1 MIYLVEQNWF
11 AKNGTTWN
19 GNIGLIAHSDYLRA
33 NSDMSNC
40 GTDKTNYENYETC
53 RNTDWM
59 YISGSYW
66 WTISPYAGASTL
78 VWDVTA
84 VGNLYYNSAYASDY
98 ANNWGH
104 APRPA
109 AYLKSDITLSGS
121 GTLEDPY
128 KIVS

>member
-1 MIYLVEQNWF
+1 MDNDDLSSQIASEQ
-11 AKNGTTWN
+11 GTTWN

-33 NSDMSNC
+33 NSDMANC

-53 RNTDWM
+53 RNTNWM

-66 WTISPYAGASTL
+66 WTISPRADSSRS
-78 VWDVTA
+78 VWYVADD
-84 VGNLYYNSAYASDY
+84 GNLGNNNAYFSDR
-98 ANNWGH
+98 

-121 GTLEDPY
+121 GTSLDPF

>member
-1 MIYLVEQNWF
+1 M
-11 AKNGTTWN
+11 A
-19 GNIGLIAHSDYLRA
+19 
-33 NSDMSNC
+33 NC
-40 GTDKTNYENYETC
+40 GTDKTNFENYETC

-66 WTISPYAGASTL
+66 WIISPDADSSRA
-78 VWDVTA
+78 VWNVNDD
-84 VGNLYYNSAYASDY
+84 GSLGHF
-98 ANNWGH
+98 ANTSGD

>member
-1 MIYLVEQNWF
+1 M
-11 AKNGTTWN
+11 A
-19 GNIGLIAHSDYLRA
+19 
-33 NSDMSNC
+33 NC
-40 GTDKTNYENYETC
+40 GTDKTFRKNYKTC

-59 YISGSYW
+59 YISGRYW
-66 WTISPYAGASTL
+66 WTISPRADNSSN
-78 VWDVTA
+78 VWSVFAD
-84 VGNLYYNSAYASDY
+84 GNLSTFL
-98 ANNWGH
+98 ANYSGN

>member
-1 MIYLVEQNWF
+1 M
-11 AKNGTTWN
+11 A
-19 GNIGLIAHSDYLRA
+19 
-33 NSDMSNC
+33 NC

-53 RNTDWM
+53 RNTNWM

-66 WTISPYAGASTL
+66 WTISPY
-78 VWDVTA
+78 VDD
-84 VGNLYYNSAYASDY
+84 SDY
-98 ANNWGH
+98 VWSVDDVGCLSNYYAYRSVL

-128 KIVS
+128 KIIS